1 MNLKHLLPQL
11 GIAKR
16 LSGKRDPFNQFKREL
31 NGLIDRALTG
41 YSIPEIGHGDL
52 NIDIYDKGKELEVK
66 VEVPGVSEQDIHV
79 TVQENNLIITGEKRE
94 ESLQEKNNYYM
105 SERIYGSFMRSI
117 PLPFRVKGD
126 KVEAELDQGV
136 LTIRVPKPKEVQSA
150 SQAIKI
156 NKKK

>member
-79 TVQENNLIITGEKRE
+79 TVQENNLIITGEKKE
-94 ESLQEKNNYYM
+94 ESLQEKNNY
-105 SERIYGSFMRSI
+105 SI
-117 PLPFRVKGD
+117 CQKESMEALCAPFPFLLELKATKLKLSWTRVY
-126 KVEAELDQGV
+126 
-136 LTIRVPKPKEVQSA
+136 
-150 SQAIKI
+150 
-156 NKKK
+156 